1 MKDGLNISILSGK
14 AKEIGVDIDSTNI
27 NDNKLSWAELSIFF
41 TECER
46 CGIDLEKEAWF
57 KEFGLE
63 IKNQL
68 ENLKKNE
75 IQQDAIKDYKE
86 DVLIRE
92 NFSLEKF
99 INFKKLGVKNSHI
112 EHSKT
117 DMCTK
122 MYKKWSDKFESS
134 NLDQAFFENLYEVL
148 DILKVEISDSEWDK
162 NNYISPKEEAFEKVI
177 AIFAGESQLNSRK
190 IGYVNKEPIFYG
202 IFQLSSEGLEASK
215 NGHLLIPM

>member
-68 ENLKKNE
+68 ENLKKMKYSRMPLR
-75 IQQDAIKDYKE
+75 IIK
-86 DVLIRE
+86 
-92 NFSLEKF
+92 
-99 INFKKLGVKNSHI
+99 
-112 EHSKT
+112 
-117 DMCTK
+117 K
-122 MYKKWSDKFESS
+122 MF
-134 NLDQAFFENLYEVL
+134 
-148 DILKVEISDSEWDK
+148 
-162 NNYISPKEEAFEKVI
+162 
-177 AIFAGESQLNSRK
+177 
-190 IGYVNKEPIFYG
+190 
-202 IFQLSSEGLEASK
+202 
-215 NGHLLIPM
+215 